1 MVNILC
7 GLSKFPY
14 GGDIHQ
20 EPQGPEQ
27 SDPVRLHRS
36 DTSMATTHD
45 SLGISEARSQLGT
58 LVARAVHGRRH
69 TTISRS
75 TTERAVLISEEEFK
89 EYVRL
94 KQEREAAEVRAEI
107 DAAAR
112 GELDMTVYT
121 SREEAYA
128 DLGLGDAA
136 K

>member
-1 MVNILC
+1 M
-7 GLSKFPY
+7 
-14 GGDIHQ
+14 
-20 EPQGPEQ
+20 
-27 SDPVRLHRS
+27 
-36 DTSMATTHD
+36 TTTHD

-69 TTISRS
+69 TTITRS
-75 TTERAVLISEEEFK
+75 TTERAVLISEEEFE

-94 KQEREAAEVRAEI
+94 KREREAAEVRAKI

-128 DLGLGDAA
+128 DLGLGDAD